1 MRQKLGMGKV
11 RLVLALLVVFSHIR
25 LEYFT
30 NLGWDP
36 GSIGRYNSGSVA
48 VVNFFAISGF
58 VMVALWEKYFEPGR
72 EVNRIKKIGIFYV
85 DRLVRLFPQFFFYAV
100 VALFCIQVLNIQSS
114 HWENIDIGV
123 LIHNLTML
131 PLGFNMF
138 LNPRT
143 LLIPQ
148 AWSLGLEL
156 TFYAT
161 IPFLLH
167 ELNWKRI
174 YFLGYLSMA
183 FFLLPY
189 FGLLN
194 PFWYG
199 YQLLPGVFFIFVI
212 GMSSNDHSIKRKK
225 TYIILCR
232 LFSGLLLAYL
242 YINPRLYELQFN
254 KEVLLGAFIATFLV
268 PNFANKSS
276 RFDKWCG
283 DLSYGVFLNHVILA
297 TLMDEYLL
305 DFGTRIEG
313 AVFLVASSIALSA
326 FSFIL
331 VEQRSVVFRRKVRL
345 LLQKQ

>member
-1 MRQKLGMGKV
+1 MRQILGLGKL
-11 RLVLALLVVFSHIR
+11 RLVLALLVVFSHVE
-25 LEYFT
+25 LEYFI
-30 NLGWDP
+30 NLGWDV
-36 GSIGRYNSGSVA
+36 GSIGSYNSGSLA

-58 VMVALWEKYFEPGR
+58 VMAALWEKYFEPGL
-72 EVNRIKKIGIFYV
+72 EVNRLKKIGIFYV
-85 DRLVRLFPQFFFYAV
+85 DRLVRLFPQFFFYSM
-100 VALFCIQVLNIQSS
+100 VALFCIQILNIQSMF
-114 HWENIDIGV
+114 WENIDFAV

-161 IPFLLH
+161 VPFLLH
-167 ELNWKRI
+167 KLNWKRI
-174 YFLGYLSMA
+174 YFLAYLSMA
-183 FFLLPY
+183 VFLLPF

-212 GMSSNDHSIKRKK
+212 GISSKDPLIRRKK
-225 TYIILCR
+225 TYINLCR

-242 YINPRLYELQFN
+242 YIDPKLYEMQFN

-268 PNFANKSS
+268 PSFANKSS
-276 RFDKWCG
+276 RLDQWCG
-283 DLSYGVFLNHVILA
+283 DLSYGVFLNHVILI

-305 DFGTRIEG
+305 QFGSRVEG
-313 AVFLVASSIALSA
+313 AALLVASSIALSA

-331 VEQRSVVFRRKVRL
+331 VEQRLVVFRRKIRL
-345 LLQKQ
+345 LIQKQ